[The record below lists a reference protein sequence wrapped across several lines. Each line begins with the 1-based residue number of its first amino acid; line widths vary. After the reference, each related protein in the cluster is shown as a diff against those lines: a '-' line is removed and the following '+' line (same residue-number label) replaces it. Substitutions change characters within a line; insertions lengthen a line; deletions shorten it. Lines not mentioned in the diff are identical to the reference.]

1 MLLFTKEHLL
11 KIHDWDFLL
20 KCIEEGFMAYS
31 KGEVNMPPVCHM
43 HFESPPGDLHVK
55 CAANKSAFY
64 VVKVASCFTE
74 NPRFGRPSIY
84 GLQILFHKS
93 SGEPVALF
101 LDEGYLTHLR
111 TALAG
116 AICAKYLA
124 PQNMQAIG
132 ILGVGQQARFQLKIL
147 KQVTNCREVYA
158 WGPHAQ
164 KIEEFQNDPFLDDF
178 KIHRAKSPAEL
189 TSKSQLIVTTTPSTT
204 PLLKSEDILPGTHI
218 TAVGSDR
225 PGKQELDS
233 SILRK
238 ANRLIVDSR
247 AQCFLYGETACALQA
262 GMITPNGVTEI
273 GEILLL
279 QAKGRESD
287 EEITVADLTGLGIQ
301 DLMIAEAFYQ
311 RLA

>member
-204 PLLKSEDILPGTHI
+204 PLLKSAWHTYHCCRL
-218 TAVGSDR
+218 R
-225 PGKQELDS
+225 PTWQT
-233 SILRK
+233 
-238 ANRLIVDSR
+238 R
-247 AQCFLYGETACALQA
+247 A
-262 GMITPNGVTEI
+262 
-273 GEILLL
+273 
-279 QAKGRESD
+279 R
-287 EEITVADLTGLGIQ
+287 
-301 DLMIAEAFYQ
+301 
-311 RLA
+311 